1 MNESDDFEW
10 LDTKLVNRQ
19 MVPLIFIVAV
29 DFGVTIGL
37 LIADIFPVVVLFAVS
52 VTILVVP
59 VLGYYSG
66 GKETRRLAPIL
77 VGLSSSRIR
86 LQFFDGH
93 HEDILWED
101 IDDILLPGF
110 WNPNRVVLKDGGYK
124 TLWAPDKIALKVK
137 NRLQEVRKGSE

>member
-19 MVPLIFIVAV
+19 MVPLIFIIAV
-29 DFGVTIGL
+29 DFGVTIAL
-37 LIADIFPVVVLFAVS
+37 LLANLLPVVVLIAAFLI
-52 VTILVVP
+52 ILVVST
-59 VLGYYSG
+59 LGYYSG

-86 LQFFDGH
+86 LQFFDGR

-101 IDDILLPGF
+101 IDDILLPGL
-110 WNPNRVVLKDGGYK
+110 WSPKRIVHRDGGYT
-124 TLWAPDKIALKVK
+124 TLWVPEKIAIRAKD
-137 NRLQEVRKGSE
+137 RLQEVRKGSA